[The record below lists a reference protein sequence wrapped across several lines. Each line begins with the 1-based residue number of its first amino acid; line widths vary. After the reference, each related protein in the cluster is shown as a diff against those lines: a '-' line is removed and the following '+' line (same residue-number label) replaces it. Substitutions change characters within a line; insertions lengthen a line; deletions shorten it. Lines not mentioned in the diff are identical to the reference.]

1 MAPSGS
7 SLTSTAPGK
16 ENPCSNLHKHPGG
29 TKVLLGYPLFHGIIH
44 ASLMGGRG
52 VPTLR
57 SHYSLFPIPIPCLFK
72 FLRTFLH
79 LRKSQLFSF
88 HGIAHSS
95 TQKKQG
101 WGTPTVS
108 TLTPARIAKSGPKP
122 GAASHRPAPTL
133 SALRITSH
141 QSLRTLSCNQQ
152 VLREGPFAV
161 DPLAIAAESRARGH
175 LWNFFGSVLVRAFRP
190 NRFVFL

>member
-1 MAPSGS
+1 MHHCWAVGECRLFGATIPYFLSLSPVFSNSCALFCTCENHNSFLFMGLRTLRPKKNRGGVPSG
-7 SLTSTAPGK
+7 
-16 ENPCSNLHKHPGG
+16 
-29 TKVLLGYPLFHGIIH
+29 
-44 ASLMGGRG
+44 
-52 VPTLR
+52 VPPR
-57 SHYSLFPIPIPCLFK
+57 
-72 FLRTFLH
+72 
-79 LRKSQLFSF
+79 
-88 HGIAHSS
+88 
-95 TQKKQG
+95 
-101 WGTPTVS
+101 GTPTVS
-108 TLTPARIAKSGPKP
+108 TLTPARITKSGPKP

-141 QSLRTLSCNQQ
+141 QSLCTLSCNQQ